1 MAKKRLKLCSVEG
14 DVEIPTQCPKQTR
27 EFSLPH
33 QPDAETHEMDDD
45 VDQVDSNEVEIC
57 ITGGSSARGKRGVT
71 RMSDIWNLP
80 SNQRIMLKYNN
91 YFQPI
96 DKEGSILHRFMGT
109 VVRKP
114 NLAPIDYLSWR
125 KMDVKYKNSCWEVL
139 ESKFEFPRDPTTRE
153 KIRHNTI
160 KKLGDLWRNYKC
172 ELKAKYYDES
182 RKRKEI
188 LARAPPSVNHAQF
201 ARLVDYWRS
210 DEAKERS
217 RKNKENRDKKKDFHT
232 GGSKSIAQYAFEM
245 EKHGEV
251 PSRGKLYIALHQQKN
266 GEPVTKRAK
275 KNIKKLKK
283 LMQKESD
290 VTQGSSGGSSMWAAD
305 DAYSKVI
312 GQDRHGRVRGVGFG
326 PTPSMLSDV
335 SSNNSHQLKIISMEE
350 ILRDKDREI
359 YDLKERLASIEAKV
373 DMLFSKQSDAQS
385 SKVQDVDGRADCDTQ
400 RESGI

>member
-210 DEAKERS
+210 DEAK
-217 RKNKENRDKKKDFHT
+217 
-232 GGSKSIAQYAFEM
+232 
-245 EKHGEV
+245 
-251 PSRGKLYIALHQQKN
+251 
-266 GEPVTKRAK
+266 
-275 KNIKKLKK
+275 KKLKK